1 MYVYPIILHVVTK
14 FLSRKQSD
22 LYGSAIKRGDS
33 SFEQQSIVETFSIQ
47 GNEMCPEVHKILFIK
62 GTT

>member
-1 MYVYPIILHVVTK
+1 MGAPSNEGIGRLKVEILFFH
-14 FLSRKQSD
+14 
-22 LYGSAIKRGDS
+22 S

-47 GNEMCPEVHKILFIK
+47 GNEMCSEVHKILFIK